1 MAMTNREELA
11 RDLFNVC
18 RLTGQFRLRS
28 GAVSGHYFDKYRFES
43 NPKLL
48 ERVAT
53 SLRNVLPTNVDALL
67 GLELGGVP
75 VATALS
81 LVTGIPAFFVRKVA
95 KEYGTCQ
102 LVEGGEIASRR
113 VVIIEDV
120 ITSGGQVIL
129 SAAEIRKLGADI
141 RGVLCVI
148 DRESGGR
155 EALAASNLAL
165 TSLFTESE
173 LLRAAGKTADR

>member
-1 MAMTNREELA
+1 
-11 RDLFNVC
+11 
-18 RLTGQFRLRS
+18 
-28 GAVSGHYFDKYRFES
+28 
-43 NPKLL
+43 
-48 ERVAT
+48 
-53 SLRNVLPTNVDALL
+53 
-67 GLELGGVP
+67 
-75 VATALS
+75 
-81 LVTGIPAFFVRKVA
+81 
-95 KEYGTCQ
+95 
-102 LVEGGEIASRR
+102 
-113 VVIIEDV
+113 VIIEDV